1 MQYREYAGFAR
12 AMAALR
18 GTKLMFKGEDGKA
31 VACNIKVSFDA
42 TKHLSDASVRR
53 RQLER
58 QKLRELEAQREE
70 QKRREREAEERRRAE
85 ERERRE
91 AEQRERER
99 RRGEKLRRRELRRER
114 RRRRRRR
121 AEEAETEVKPE
132 AEAKP
137 ETEVKPEVEAGLRVR
152 VRAEE
157 RKLLLAQRNL
167 QSLRL
172 VAALLGRAEAARL
185 RDGRRRRAQQEAE
198 LRRVEEEQRRAL
210 GLQRRERELRRRLLG
225 LLLARGPA
233 PSGDAPTSPSGVSAP
248 TSGPRDL
255 LGPVLEVLQRVSAR
269 GPAPLGPEAPPPA
282 AMETPTPPKPEEEV
296 RQSRKR
302 LARAGSGGEDDVVGD
317 AREGRGRRGE
327 GREQRRRSRHRR
339 GGDHGRSRSPRKR

>member
-1 MQYREYAGFAR
+1 MVVATSGLGRGHFRSVEGHIGPGYPGCGWAR
-12 AMAALR
+12 PEVRIPCRKPRLR
-18 GTKLMFKGEDGKA
+18 GWNGHFRSGAWPFPVWG
-31 VACNIKVSFDA
+31 VSTRDPGHA
-42 TKHLSDASVRR
+42 PR
-53 RQLER
+53 
-58 QKLRELEAQREE
+58 
-70 QKRREREAEERRRAE
+70 
-85 ERERRE
+85 RERRE